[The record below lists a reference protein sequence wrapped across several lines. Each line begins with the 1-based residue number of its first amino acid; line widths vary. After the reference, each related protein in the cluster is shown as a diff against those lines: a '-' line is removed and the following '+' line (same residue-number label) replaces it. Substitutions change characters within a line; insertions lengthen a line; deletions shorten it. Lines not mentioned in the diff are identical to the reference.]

1 MGAKLKILDAHCN
14 WYLSNNVNCD
24 LLSCAQEREFWK
36 VCMHWDFQ
44 TKTAMGVKLKILDAH
59 CNWYLSNNINCDL
72 LSCAQERKFWEF
84 VCIEISKRSLQWVQN
99 GSLIGGVNFQP
110 CGDALSHTHW
120 RPLRSWCT
128 IKQSVHDRL
137 NSQWRGDYNTVSWI
151 CFFLLIISSPIMSQ
165 WRGAE

>member
-1 MGAKLKILDAHCN
+1 MCYHVHKSASFGEFVCIEISKRSLQWVWNGSFIWKVFQFKVTILDAHCD
-14 WYLSNNVNCD
+14 WYS
-24 LLSCAQEREFWK
+24 
-36 VCMHWDFQ
+36 
-44 TKTAMGVKLKILDAH
+44 
-59 CNWYLSNNINCDL
+59 SNNINCDL